1 MDGSPPF
8 LLVFLVWAPTM
19 FAEVWESVKDS
30 VGGQGWVWEGLGTQA
45 GLEGFEGLGSAI

>member
-19 FAEVWESVKDS
+19 FAEVWESVKDL
-30 VGGQGWVWEGLGTQA
+30 GGQGWVWEGLGTQA
-45 GLEGFEGLGSAI
+45 SLEGFEGLGSAI